1 MKYAIILPDGAADEP
16 VEKLGGRTPLEVA
29 QTPHMDWVS
38 SHGRQGCIRTVPEGF
53 LPGSDVATL
62 SLLGYDP
69 KTDYTGRAPLE
80 AVAREGQHEIGLHAN
95 LMPGS
100 TQGMNLDSICDR
112 LQQAYPQAVGNRF
125 HLLAH
130 SYRDLVALGRRS
142 FMYDVSALRFNCPY
156 VIPAWHPDLRMV
168 LFTYTWE
175 DGICENA
182 RLPMR
187 LSSLD
192 LDSPGMKIINIHP
205 MNVYINGSDARA
217 RLTFLQENPD
227 LLDCPQSVAETYRQ
241 RGDGAES
248 VLTALLERLAR
259 QRRATLKLK
268 DVATAFKGTQKQN
281 KAAA

>member
-1 MKYAIILPDGAADEP
+1 MNA
-16 VEKLGGRTPLEVA
+16 
-29 QTPHMDWVS
+29 
-38 SHGRQGCIRTVPEGF
+38 F
-53 LPGSDVATL
+53 LPFARRYANWKGSGAVCLTFDVDFAPDYMLNHVLTLLDRYGACATFFATHASEL
-62 SLLGYDP
+62 
-69 KTDYTGRAPLE
+69 LE

-182 RLPMR
+182 KLPMR

-192 LDSPGMKIINIHP
+192 LDSPGMKIINFHP

-268 DVATAFKGTQKQN
+268 DVATAFKGTQEQN